1 MKKIIF
7 LLSLILFTITTQ
19 AQEKGK
25 NLGSVYLAIDGENP
39 KDYVYHDEQVTIKVV
54 GETLG
59 NINFEIR
66 NNSNGSAE
74 FIWADSYF
82 VITENTI
89 PFSDMNR
96 GTAAAF
102 GITTTETNSVN
113 PASRI
118 GAEAKITV
126 KASSKNGILFNFRDI
141 NKYYDQHAK
150 LPNDRAVL
158 AFVIDGKK
166 VEKVIPIQVYTSKI
180 KKKLKQELR

>member
-1 MKKIIF
+1 MKVYIY
-7 LLSLILFTITTQ
+7 LLLLALSGTISK
-19 AQEKGK
+19 AQEFGK
-25 NLGSVYLAIDGENP
+25 NLGSVYLTINGEHP

-54 GETLG
+54 SETLG

-66 NNSNGSAE
+66 NISDGSAE

-96 GTAAAF
+96 GTAAAL

-113 PASRI
+113 PATRI
-118 GAEAKITV
+118 GTEAKITV

-158 AFVIDGKK
+158 AFKIGGKK

>member
-1 MKKIIF
+1 
-7 LLSLILFTITTQ
+7 LLLALSGTISK
-19 AQEKGK
+19 AQEFGK
-25 NLGSVYLAIDGENP
+25 NLGSVYLTINGEHP

-66 NNSNGSAE
+66 NISDGSAE

-113 PASRI
+113 PATRI
-118 GAEAKITV
+118 GTEAK
-126 KASSKNGILFNFRDI
+126 
-141 NKYYDQHAK
+141 
-150 LPNDRAVL
+150 
-158 AFVIDGKK
+158 
-166 VEKVIPIQVYTSKI
+166 
-180 KKKLKQELR
+180 

>member
-66 NNSNGSAE
+66 NNSDGSAK
-74 FIWADSYF
+74 FLWADSYF
-82 VITENTI
+82 VSTENTI
-89 PFSDMNR
+89 PFSDMNK
-96 GTAAAF
+96 GTSAAF

-113 PASRI
+113 PATRI
-118 GAEAKITV
+118 GAEAKITI
-126 KASSKNGILFNFRDI
+126 KASSPTGMLFDYRAI
-141 NKYYDQHAK
+141 NKYFEENGK

-158 AFVIDGKK
+158 AFEIDGSK

-180 KKKLKQELR
+180 KKQLKKQPI